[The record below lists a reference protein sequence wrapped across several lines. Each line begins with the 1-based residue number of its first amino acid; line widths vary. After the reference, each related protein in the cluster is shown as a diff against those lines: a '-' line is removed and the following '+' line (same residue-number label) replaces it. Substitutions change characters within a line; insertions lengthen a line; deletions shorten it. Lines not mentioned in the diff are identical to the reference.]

1 MPVTQVRTKKWLGH
15 SISLVLACSLL
26 VASLVAGGVWNAAAI
41 GEPVL
46 VEVDRVDG
54 TNAFSVGDKVD
65 LRALVL
71 PEGAVDLR
79 LPSGVLLGVSRHSW
93 LALNI
98 PCASSFSRE
107 VDVDVGEEVRV
118 HSSHSPCR

>member
-1 MPVTQVRTKKWLGH
+1 MFRKPSSEARSVRSGLKCDAGDSGAQSKKWLGH

-65 LRALVL
+65 LRT
-71 PEGAVDLR
+71 
-79 LPSGVLLGVSRHSW
+79 
-93 LALNI
+93 
-98 PCASSFSRE
+98 
-107 VDVDVGEEVRV
+107 RV
-118 HSSHSPCR
+118 A